1 MRPIFGTSL
10 ALAAFAV
17 SAVTAQSTVVRMTD
31 DDIREAYHKSYQ
43 YERTQ
48 NYPDAVKAL
57 TLLHQAYP
65 EGYTVN
71 LRLGW
76 LYYLSGNFANAKVHY
91 QTVIKVAPSSVEAK
105 LGFMLPMLAQARYKD
120 VEAMAKQVMEIDHS
134 NYLANLRLAIALRM
148 QKKFDQAEE
157 VAMRMLVLYPT
168 DLGFLTQL
176 GLIKIAQK
184 DPESATQLFTD
195 ILTLDPENVTAKQQL
210 AALNPPETP

>member
-10 ALAAFAV
+10 ALAVFAA
-17 SAVTAQSTVVRMTD
+17 SAVTGQPTGVRMTD
-31 DDIREAYHKSYQ
+31 DDIRDAYHKSYQ
-43 YERTQ
+43 YEKTQ
-48 NYPDAVKAL
+48 NYADAIKAL

-76 LYYLSGNFANAKVHY
+76 LYYLSGNFANAKLHY

-210 AALNPPETP
+210 AVLSPPETP

>member
-10 ALAAFAV
+10 ALAVFAA
-17 SAVTAQSTVVRMTD
+17 SAVTGQPTGVRMTD
-31 DDIREAYHKSYQ
+31 DDIRDAYHKSYQ
-43 YERTQ
+43 YEKTQ
-48 NYPDAVKAL
+48 NYADAIKAL

-76 LYYLSGNFANAKVHY
+76 LYYLSGNFANAKLHY

-195 ILTLDPENVTAKQQL
+195 ILILDPENVTAKQQL
-210 AALNPPETP
+210 AVLSPPETP